1 MIKAEQLYEFDHEIP
16 IQNTKNGNSVL
27 HSSSFLNLEEM
38 FTNEMTEQ
46 IYNFFFAKRY
56 RNVHCDPAISSF
68 ISKMFLFISH
78 P

>member
-38 FTNEMTEQ
+38 FTNEMT
-46 IYNFFFAKRY
+46 
-56 RNVHCDPAISSF
+56 
-68 ISKMFLFISH
+68 
-78 P
+78 